1 MPRAVERDAHGRHCS
16 EVQSDL
22 RSSKAYP
29 PSKDLFCN
37 NSYARDNQGD
47 NPGQVIEGSTV
58 SSKICD
64 RRRHLD

>member
-1 MPRAVERDAHGRHCS
+1 LVRKV
-16 EVQSDL
+16 
-22 RSSKAYP
+22 YP

-47 NPGQVIEGSTV
+47 NTGQVIEGSTV

-64 RRRHLD
+64 RRRHRD